1 MKMRAMSLIPAPR
14 GSGSASSA
22 SGSGSIPA
30 LPRREF
36 GRAPHSSQ
44 RMPCLDGIRA
54 LSIAMVIAWHLSSS
68 GSAPWLSQLWR
79 IDTGNLGVRFFFVI
93 SGFLITSL
101 LLTEHAR
108 TGTVDLRR
116 FYFRRA
122 CRIMPAFY
130 VFVAVMAL
138 ASVGGFVSLTHAALF
153 RAATYT
159 ANYLGTGWTLG
170 HSWSLAVEEQF
181 YLLWPSLIV
190 LLGVRRAF
198 MGAALILLLSP
209 LFRGI
214 AALSGQWPDNPR
226 YAFECVADALATGCL
241 LAYARPWLWSHSRYR
256 RLLERPAMELSPIL
270 ILAIAAASARW
281 ERFGAIAGLTMLNFA
296 IAVWIDW
303 CLRFPE
309 SRVGRVLNA
318 RPIAFLG
325 VLSYSLYLW
334 QQPFL
339 RQGHTLRF
347 PLSLLCIGALALASY
362 FLIEQPILQ
371 LRARLERRGATG
383 KQNGPVVTGP
393 LGTPAI
399 AINPR
404 GAGRN
409 RTGE

>member
-1 MKMRAMSLIPAPR
+1 MKMRAMSLVSAPRASASMPAPPPR
-14 GSGSASSA
+14 ESA
-22 SGSGSIPA
+22 
-30 LPRREF
+30 
-36 GRAPHSSQ
+36 RAPHSSQ
-44 RMPCLDGIRA
+44 RMPSLDGIRA
-54 LSIAMVIAWHLSSS
+54 LSIAMVIGWHLSSS

-79 IDTGNLGVRFFFVI
+79 IDSGNLGVRFFFVI

-130 VFVAVMAL
+130 FFLAVMTL
-138 ASVGGFVSLTHAALF
+138 ASMGGLVSLTHAALF

-159 ANYLGTGWTLG
+159 SNYLGTGWTLG
-170 HSWSLAVEEQF
+170 HSWSLSVEEQF

-190 LLGVRRAF
+190 LVGVRRAF
-198 MGAALILLLSP
+198 IGAALILLLSP
-209 LFRGI
+209 LFRSI

-241 LAYARPWLWSHSRYR
+241 LAYARPWLWNQSRYR
-256 RLLERPAMELSPIL
+256 RLLERPLMELLPIV
-270 ILAIAAASARW
+270 ILVIAAACARW
-281 ERFGAIAGLTMLNFA
+281 ERFGAIAGLTMLNVA

-303 CLRFPE
+303 CLRFPG

-325 VLSYSLYLW
+325 VLSYSIYLW

-339 RQGHTLRF
+339 SQGHTLRF
-347 PLSLLCIGALALASY
+347 PLSVLCIGTLALASY
-362 FLIEQPILQ
+362 FLVEQPMLR
-371 LRARLERRGATG
+371 LRARIERRGARR
-383 KQNGPVVTGP
+383 KQNGPVATGP
-393 LGTPAI
+393 LSTPAI
-399 AINPR
+399 AIHSR